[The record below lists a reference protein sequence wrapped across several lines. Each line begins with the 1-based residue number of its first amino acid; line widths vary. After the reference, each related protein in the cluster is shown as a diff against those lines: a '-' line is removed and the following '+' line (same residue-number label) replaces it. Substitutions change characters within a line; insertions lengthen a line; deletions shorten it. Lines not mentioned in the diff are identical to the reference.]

1 MNQTD
6 TLRIV
11 CPRQLRLMPIV
22 LGGLV
27 MIMLVPALPRAWA
40 GVPQARA
47 FLPLAVML
55 AMLVFV
61 AGMLYRNLVFRDTL
75 HIVKGEAG
83 PRERTTC
90 VADEIVSIRRL
101 PTPETFSPQGKWTA
115 LGLGR
120 GLIEIRTT
128 AECFRFG
135 VGLDED
141 AVDAA
146 AGRIAA
152 FCGLRVEPDE
162 SI

>member
-11 CPRQLRLMPIV
+11 CPRQLHLMPIV
-22 LGGLV
+22 LGFLV
-27 MIMLVPALPRAWA
+27 MIMFVPALPSVWA
-40 GVPQARA
+40 RIPQARA
-47 FLPLAVML
+47 FLSLAVML
-55 AMLVFV
+55 AMLVCV

-75 HIVKGEAG
+75 HIVRRGAA
-83 PRERTTC
+83 PRQHSTC
-90 VADEIVSIRRL
+90 FADEIVSIRRL
-101 PTPETFSPQGKWTA
+101 PTPGTFSPAGKWTA
-115 LGLGR
+115 LGLGQ

-135 VGLDED
+135 VGLDEH

-152 FCGLRVEPDE
+152 FCGLRLEPD
-162 SI
+162 

>member
-1 MNQTD
+1 MNQSE

-11 CPRQLRLMPIV
+11 CPRQVQFMPIV
-22 LGGLV
+22 LGGLFMV
-27 MIMLVPALPRAWA
+27 MLVPALPRAWA
-40 GVPQARA
+40 RVPQTRA
-47 FLPLAVML
+47 FLSLAVML

-75 HIVKGEAG
+75 HIFRGEAE
-83 PRERTTC
+83 PRQGSTC
-90 VADEIVSIRRL
+90 FADEIVSIRRL
-101 PTPETFSPQGKWTA
+101 PTPGTFSPEGKWTA

-146 AGRIAA
+146 AERIAA
-152 FCGLRVEPDE
+152 FCGLKVEPG
-162 SI
+162 